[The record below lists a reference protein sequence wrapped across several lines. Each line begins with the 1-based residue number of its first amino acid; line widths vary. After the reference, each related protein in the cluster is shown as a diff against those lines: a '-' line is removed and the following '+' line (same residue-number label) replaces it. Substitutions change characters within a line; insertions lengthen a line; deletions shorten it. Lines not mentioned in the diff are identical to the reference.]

1 MCDLCGDLT
10 KNREPTKRKT
20 KPQESTVM
28 KVASNLSY
36 RFLITPS
43 YIVDATIYFQKSA
56 EMMREDVKLVAQLVE
71 EPLRAKVKAHN
82 EASLKNDK
90 DERQAIEEAKAQ
102 KDISL
107 LLFSLRTQCRK
118 KNDTDW

>member
-1 MCDLCGDLT
+1 MCDLCGDLN
-10 KNREPTKRKT
+10 KNTESAKRKVKSQALRLT
-20 KPQESTVM
+20 RARSETDY
-28 KVASNLSY
+28 LC
-36 RFLITPS
+36 LITPS
-43 YIVDATIYFQKSA
+43 CIVDATIYFQKSA

-90 DERQAIEEAKAQ
+90 DELQAIEEAKAQ